1 MKFLIS
7 VIDTQSRSQHTP
19 EQMQA
24 IDDFNDKLRAAGQ
37 RLFAGGLS
45 SPSESAVFDYRDGKT
60 SVTEGPL
67 IDNAEFLSGF
77 WLIEAESLEV
87 ARALAA
93 EGSAACNRKVELR
106 PLLG

>member
-7 VIDTQSRSQHTP
+7 VIDTESRSQHSAQ
-19 EQMQA
+19 EMQA

-45 SPSESAVFDYRDGKT
+45 SPSESAVFDYRDGK
-60 SVTEGPL
+60 SDVSQGPL
-67 IDNAEFLSGF
+67 VENEEFLSGF

-87 ARALAA
+87 ARSLAA

-106 PLLG
+106 PLL